1 MPSSSLGS
9 KPTSS
14 SDGESPR
21 AERNSLLSRDFTA
34 LLIAQASFGFAFSS
48 FFLLPKFV
56 NSQLGAGAFEI
67 GLLTAVYGAVV
78 IVFVPAMGA
87 LVDRHGRRN
96 FLTAG
101 ALLMAAASFCFVYVD
116 DMGPLL
122 YALRGVQAV
131 AFAMAFAAGAAL
143 AVDLAP
149 PARMSQ
155 AIGVFGLTFLSM
167 NAIAPAAVEE
177 ISKRADWPT
186 AFAASATGAVL
197 CALLSR
203 RIPDSRPARGPSSE
217 IANFWTVATRPR
229 LLRMMAIIALVGTA
243 MGAAFIYHQPY
254 AAELGIENLKS
265 FFIAYAAVAVFIRGA
280 MGALADRVGLHRV
293 SIAALA
299 LYVVVVTAMSALQP
313 GWLPAYGAGLGLA
326 HGFGYPAL
334 NAIAIRGVRENER
347 GKVMS
352 LFQAAFNVGFAGVSL
367 ALGWLAEREGYP
379 PVFLVGGLSALFAL
393 VLLAGSPEGRPVAAS
408 GPREAR
414 P

>member
-1 MPSSSLGS
+1 MSSSRLDS
-9 KPTSS
+9 
-14 SDGESPR
+14 ESTDVAANTAPPAVGR
-21 AERNSLLSRDFTA
+21 GVLFGPDFTA

-48 FFLLPKFV
+48 FFLLPKYV
-56 NSQLGAGAFEI
+56 DSQLGAGPFEI

-78 IVFVPAMGA
+78 IVCVPAMGV
-87 LVDRHGRRN
+87 LVDRHGRRD

-101 ALLMAAASFCFVYVD
+101 ALLMAAASLGFVYVEE
-116 DMGPLL
+116 MGPLL
-122 YALRGVQAV
+122 YALRAVQAS

-149 PARMSQ
+149 PARLSQ
-155 AIGVFGLTFLSM
+155 AIGIFGLSFLSM

-186 AFAASATGAVL
+186 AFAASASGAVL

-203 RIPDSRPARGPSSE
+203 RIPDARPARGPSGE
-217 IANFWTVATRPR
+217 IAGLWTVATRPR
-229 LLRMMAIIALVGTA
+229 LLRMMSIIALVGTA

-280 MGALADRVGLHRV
+280 LGALADRLGLHRI

-299 LYVVVVTAMSALQP
+299 LYAIVVTSLAALQP
-313 GWLPAYGAGLGLA
+313 GWLPLYGAGLGLA
-326 HGFGYPAL
+326 HGFAYPAL
-334 NAIAIRGVRENER
+334 NAIAIRGVHESER

-352 LFQAAFNVGFAGVSL
+352 LFQAAFNVGFAGFSF

-379 PVFLVGGLSALFAL
+379 SVFIVGGIGALAAL
-393 VLLAGSPEGRPVAAS
+393 VLLSRSPEGR
-408 GPREAR
+408 R
-414 P
+414 PFHEDAGL